1 MEKLIK
7 PIIEKAK
14 KDKEVLAIALFGS
27 YARNEPYRDID
38 ICIFLNKKISNL
50 EMSKKKIDYLTIA
63 KKNQDIQIF
72 QQLPLYIRMRVLKD
86 AKILYCKNE
95 DALYELAFSTIK
107 EFNLYEKV
115 YELCIGNVKNG

>member
-1 MEKLIK
+1 
-7 PIIEKAK
+7 
-14 KDKEVLAIALFGS
+14 
-27 YARNEPYRDID
+27 
-38 ICIFLNKKISNL
+38 
-50 EMSKKKIDYLTIA
+50 MSKKKIDYLTIA

-72 QQLPLYIRMRVLKD
+72 QQLPLYIRIRVLKD